1 MSSRDTKTEILEA
14 AAQVVLTDG
23 VAGLTLEAVAK
34 AAGLSKGGLLY
45 HYGSKEAL
53 LSAMVERLVEVTEQR
68 IAASRKTD
76 APPGDWLRGYL
87 RACSVEGLP
96 ESDPVGRLAV
106 ALLAAGA
113 LDPALLEPLRARQA
127 VWREELLRD
136 GIDPAMAWIV
146 RLAADGLWMND
157 VFGLPVLTA
166 EERRAVLDRLVVL
179 TQKR

>member
-1 MSSRDTKTEILEA
+1 MARDTKTQILEA
-14 AAQVVLTDG
+14 AAQVVLADG

-68 IAASRKTD
+68 IAASREGD
-76 APPGDWLRGYL
+76 APPGDWLRGYV
-87 RACSVEGLP
+87 RACSIEGL
-96 ESDPVGRLAV
+96 EDADPVGRLAV

-113 LDPALLEPLRARQA
+113 LDPALLDPLRACQA
-127 VWREELLRD
+127 TWREQLRRD
-136 GIDPAMAWIV
+136 GVDPATAWIV

-157 VFGLPVLTA
+157 VFGLPVLTGD
-166 EERRAVLDRLVVL
+166 ERRAVLQRLIAL
-179 TQKR
+179 TKAH

>member
-1 MSSRDTKTEILEA
+1 MARDTKTRILET
-14 AAQVVLTDG
+14 AAQVVLENG

-68 IAASRKTD
+68 IAASRETD

-166 EERRAVLDRLVVL
+166 EERRAVLERLVVL
-179 TQKR
+179 TQRR